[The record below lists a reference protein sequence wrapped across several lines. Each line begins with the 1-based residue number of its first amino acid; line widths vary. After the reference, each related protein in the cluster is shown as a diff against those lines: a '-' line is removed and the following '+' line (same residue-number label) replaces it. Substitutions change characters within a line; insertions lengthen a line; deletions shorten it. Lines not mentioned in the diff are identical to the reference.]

1 MTINK
6 FNYEAFALDYLEGN
20 LAPAMVEEMESFL
33 KTHPAIES
41 ELSGMMEFVTLEADE
56 TIVYEQKESLLKPE
70 RVVWLQKRWIRPL
83 MAAASVTLLLMT
95 YFMGYQA
102 GVDKGGETIVVVEE
116 NKVNK
121 KEAIKSEMLVATSE
135 IEPAIK
141 KVEKP
146 IKTTEQAAPKT
157 IKQSFIKNRKQLANV
172 IYQPIERPSIVE
184 ETIATT
190 TETRN
195 NPTEKIPVLN
205 PKSLT
210 PPMNKATVAE
220 IDRIKAT
227 VLTSL
232 VATNLNLVKL
242 SSTTSNT
249 NDLPNVL
256 QADLPLDK
264 AKLAQQLKRKRR
276 FKDLLGKF
284 PVNNLKEALI
294 PSYYREEATGQ

>member
-20 LAPAMVEEMESFL
+20 LAPAMVEEMELFL

-56 TIVYEQKESLLKPE
+56 TIVYEQKESLSKPE
-70 RVVWLQKRWIRPL
+70 RVFWLQQRWIRPL

-102 GVDKGGETIVVVEE
+102 GVDNGSETIVVVEE
-116 NKVNK
+116 KKDNKTVGNNN
-121 KEAIKSEMLVATSE
+121 EILVATSE
-135 IEPAIK
+135 IEPTIIKEEKIK
-141 KVEKP
+141 KV
-146 IKTTEQAAPKT
+146 IKEVAPKT

-190 TETRN
+190 IETRN

-205 PKSLT
+205 PNSLKEPT
-210 PPMNKATVAE
+210 NELAVAE
-220 IDRIKAT
+220 IERIKAT
-227 VLTSL
+227 VLTTL
-232 VATNLNLVKL
+232 VATNLSRVKL

-294 PSYYREEATGQ
+294 PSYYREEATGE